1 MSKSYKF
8 RDGMKAAIPVSL
20 GYISIGAAFGIVA
33 IAQGYSLWQVAC
45 LSILLYAGSGQFIMI
60 AMMAVHA
67 PISIITLTIF
77 LVNFRMFLQSLTA
90 TQIFPHQSLKFG
102 IAMGTLM
109 TDESFGLMVLEHAT
123 GTPITTAWM
132 QGVNVMSYLTWIV
145 STLFGAAVGN
155 LIPSPEKFGIDYA
168 LVAMFIG
175 LLVLT
180 LDSMVKTEPLRI
192 VLTVLVSSA
201 VIYGVAGIVTSGY
214 VAVLIATIIG
224 ALIGAVMSTP
234 EQTRR
239 AGTI

>member
-1 MSKSYKF
+1 MPKTYNF
-8 RDGMKAAIPVSL
+8 IDGIKAAIPVSL
-20 GYISIGAAFGIVA
+20 GYISIGVAFGIVA
-33 IAQGYSLWQVAC
+33 IAQGFSLWQVAC
-45 LSILLYAGSGQFIMI
+45 LSIFLYAGSAQFIII

-67 PISIITLTIF
+67 PITIITLTIF

-90 TQIFPHQSLKFG
+90 TQIFPHQSLKSG
-102 IAMGTLM
+102 IGMGTLM

-145 STLFGAAVGN
+145 STLLGAAVGN
-155 LIPSPEKFGIDYA
+155 LIPNPEKFGIDYA

-192 VLTVLVSSA
+192 VLTVLASSA
-201 VIYGVAGIVTSGY
+201 VIYYLAGIVTSSY

-224 ALIGAVMSTP
+224 ALIGALMSRPKVARKT
-234 EQTRR
+234 EVV
-239 AGTI
+239 

>member
-1 MSKSYKF
+1 M
-8 RDGMKAAIPVSL
+8 D
-20 GYISIGAAFGIVA
+20 
-33 IAQGYSLWQVAC
+33 
-45 LSILLYAGSGQFIMI
+45 
-60 AMMAVHA
+60 
-67 PISIITLTIF
+67 
-77 LVNFRMFLQSLTA
+77 
-90 TQIFPHQSLKFG
+90 
-102 IAMGTLM
+102 
-109 TDESFGLMVLEHAT
+109 
-123 GTPITTAWM
+123 
-132 QGVNVMSYLTWIV
+132 
-145 STLFGAAVGN
+145 AAVGN

-234 EQTRR
+234 KQTRR

>member
-8 RDGMKAAIPVSL
+8 RDGMRAAIPVSL

-33 IAQGYSLWQVAC
+33 VAQGFSPWQVAC

-60 AMMAVHA
+60 AMLVVHA
-67 PISIITLTIF
+67 PIAIISLTIF

-90 TQIFPHQSLKFG
+90 TQIFPHQSLKSG
-102 IAMGTLM
+102 IGMGSLM
-109 TDESFGLMVLEHAT
+109 TDESFGLMVLEDAT
-123 GTPITTAWM
+123 NTPITTSWM
-132 QGVNVMSYLTWIV
+132 HGVNMMSYLTWIL
-145 STLFGAAVGN
+145 STILGAAVGN
-155 LIPSPEKFGIDYA
+155 LIANPEKLGIDYA

-180 LDSMVKTEPLRI
+180 LDAMVKTERLKI

-201 VIYGVAGIVTSGY
+201 VIYGLAGIVTSSY

-234 EQTRR
+234 KETRK
-239 AGTI
+239 AEVI